1 MIVGCKQDLERVELP
16 YVEIEAMVTIIK
28 MKKIL
33 LILLVIRKNITLTL
47 LIIDLQVSLD
57 WECGY
62 TECSSLDGTG
72 VTGVFRFNFFFGIF
86 GRKLKTPYPWN
97 IWQIFESSEGLEV
110 FDKFSKEC
118 GASLFQGTAPPG
130 WCKSSGGLCFLKTSV
145 EYIVNQ
151 QSAKKHKNSLLDRSV
166 KQEDFHIVHLPE
178 SSFPILNV
186 QVTILCF
193 TLMQCK
199 ANKGECQGKEN

>member
-72 VTGVFRFNFFFGIF
+72 VTGVFRFNFF
-86 GRKLKTPYPWN
+86 LH
-97 IWQIFESSEGLEV
+97 IWQEIGSFSSLEY
-110 FDKFSKEC
+110 
-118 GASLFQGTAPPG
+118 L
-130 WCKSSGGLCFLKTSV
+130 
-145 EYIVNQ
+145 
-151 QSAKKHKNSLLDRSV
+151 
-166 KQEDFHIVHLPE
+166 
-178 SSFPILNV
+178 
-186 QVTILCF
+186 
-193 TLMQCK
+193 
-199 ANKGECQGKEN
+199 ANI

>member
-33 LILLVIRKNITLTL
+33 LILLVIRRNITLSL

-72 VTGVFRFNFFFGIF
+72 VTGVFRFNFFLAYLAGNWELFVLGIF
-86 GRKLKTPYPWN
+86 GKYLRALKGLRYLINFPKNVRPLCSRELLH
-97 IWQIFESSEGLEV
+97 QAGVRAPEAFASSRR
-110 FDKFSKEC
+110 
-118 GASLFQGTAPPG
+118 Q
-130 WCKSSGGLCFLKTSV
+130 
-145 EYIVNQ
+145 
-151 QSAKKHKNSLLDRSV
+151 
-166 KQEDFHIVHLPE
+166 
-178 SSFPILNV
+178 
-186 QVTILCF
+186 
-193 TLMQCK
+193 
-199 ANKGECQGKEN
+199 